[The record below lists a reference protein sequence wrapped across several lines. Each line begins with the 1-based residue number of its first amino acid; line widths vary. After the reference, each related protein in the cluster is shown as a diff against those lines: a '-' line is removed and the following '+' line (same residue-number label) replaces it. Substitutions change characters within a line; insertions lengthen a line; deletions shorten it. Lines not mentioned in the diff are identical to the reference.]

1 MERAN
6 HGIIQVQTRKKRFNK
21 SVAPRRCTELKT
33 ASRQNGNAY
42 KLDKRNARLM
52 HVSEKAL
59 G

>member
-42 KLDKRNARLM
+42 KLDKINA
-52 HVSEKAL
+52 